1 MTTGSFMAGL
11 SLSQIGSSGT
21 QTGLE
26 QAQRA
31 ALDIAKVGTEESDK
45 TTALNDIAEAS
56 VDLLEAKN
64 QVQASA
70 SIVATADDLIGTI
83 IDTIA

>member
-1 MTTGSFMAGL
+1 MAGL
-11 SLSQIGSSGT
+11 SLSQIGSSGI

-31 ALDIAKVGTEESDK
+31 ALDIAKAGTETEQA
-45 TTALNDIAEAS
+45 TALSDLTEAS

-70 SIVATADDLIGTI
+70 KIVSTADELIGTI

>member
-1 MTTGSFMAGL
+1 MAGI
-11 SLSQIGSSGT
+11 SLTQIGSSGI
-21 QTGLE
+21 QSGLE

-31 ALDIAKVGTEESDK
+31 AQDIARVGLSNGDEQNSSLNSLAES
-45 TTALNDIAEAS
+45 S
-56 VDLLEAKN
+56 VDLLQAKN

-70 SIVATADDLIGTI
+70 QVVNAGDELLGTI

>member
-1 MTTGSFMAGL
+1 MAGL
-11 SLSQIGSSGT
+11 SLSQIGSSGI

-31 ALDIAKVGTEESDK
+31 ALDIAKAGTVQGDQ
-45 TTALNDIAEAS
+45 TTALRDLTEAS
-56 VDLLEAKN
+56 IDLLEAKN

-70 SIVATADDLIGTI
+70 KIISTADELVGTI

>member
-1 MTTGSFMAGL
+1 MAGL
-11 SLSQIGSSGT
+11 SLSQIGSSGI

-31 ALDIAKVGTEESDK
+31 AFDIARAGTTQSDQDS
-45 TTALNDIAEAS
+45 ALSSLTEAS

-70 SIVATADDLIGTI
+70 QIIKTADELIGTL

>member
-1 MTTGSFMAGL
+1 MAGL
-11 SLSQIGSSGT
+11 SLSQIGSSGI

-31 ALDIAKVGTEESDK
+31 ALDIARVGTTQDDQVSELSS
-45 TTALNDIAEAS
+45 LAEAS
-56 VDLLEAKN
+56 VDLLQAKN

-70 SIVATADDLIGTI
+70 KIVATADELIGTI

>member
-1 MTTGSFMAGL
+1 MA
-11 SLSQIGSSGT
+11 SITAT
-21 QTGLE
+21 QTGITGVQNGLE

-31 ALDIAKVGTEESDK
+31 ALEIARVGTTGGEQKSELADL
-45 TTALNDIAEAS
+45 TAAS
-56 VDLLEAKN
+56 VDLLEAQN

-70 SIVATADDLIGTI
+70 KVLNTAQDTLGTI

>member
-1 MTTGSFMAGL
+1 MVGL
-11 SLSQIGSSGT
+11 SLSQIGSSGI

-31 ALDIAKVGTEESDK
+31 ALDIARVGTIDSEADNS
-45 TTALNDIAEAS
+45 ALASLTEAS

-64 QVQASA
+64 LVQASA
-70 SIVATADDLIGTI
+70 KVVAVGDELLGAI

>member
-1 MTTGSFMAGL
+1 MAGI
-11 SLSQIGSSGT
+11 SLTQIGSSGI

-26 QAQRA
+26 QAQQA
-31 ALDIAKVGTEESDK
+31 ARDIAKAGTANDNDGDS
-45 TTALNDIAEAS
+45 ALASLTEAS

-70 SIVATADDLIGTI
+70 KVVATGDELLGTI
-83 IDTIA
+83 INTIA

>member
-1 MTTGSFMAGL
+1 MAGM
-11 SLSQIGSSGT
+11 SLSQIGSSGI

-31 ALDIAKVGTEESDK
+31 AMDIARVGTANSEADNSALASLAES
-45 TTALNDIAEAS
+45 S

-64 QVQASA
+64 LVQASA
-70 SIVATADDLIGTI
+70 KVAAVGDELLGTI
-83 IDTIA
+83 INTIA

>member
-1 MTTGSFMAGL
+1 MANL
-11 SLSQIGSSGT
+11 SLSQIGSSGI

-31 ALDIAKVGTEESDK
+31 ALDIAKVGTAQSDQGS
-45 TTALNDIAEAS
+45 ALASLTEAS
-56 VDLLEAKN
+56 IDLLEAKN

-70 SIVATADDLIGTI
+70 KVVATADELLGTV

>member
-1 MTTGSFMAGL
+1 MAGL
-11 SLSQIGSSGT
+11 SLSQIGSSGI

-31 ALDIAKVGTEESDK
+31 ALDIAKTGTVQGDQ
-45 TTALNDIAEAS
+45 TTALRDLTEAS
-56 VDLLEAKN
+56 IDLLEAKN

-70 SIVATADDLIGTI
+70 KIVSTADELLGTI

>member
-1 MTTGSFMAGL
+1 MAGI
-11 SLSQIGSSGT
+11 SLTQIGSSGI

-31 ALDIAKVGTEESDK
+31 ALDIARVGTASDADQNSSL
-45 TTALNDIAEAS
+45 TSLTEAS

-70 SIVATADDLIGTI
+70 KVFNAGDQMLGTL
-83 IDTIA
+83 IDTVA

>member
-1 MTTGSFMAGL
+1 
-11 SLSQIGSSGT
+11 
-21 QTGLE
+21 
-26 QAQRA
+26 
-31 ALDIAKVGTEESDK
+31 VGTASDPTSSLASLVES
-45 TTALNDIAEAS
+45 S

-70 SIVATADDLIGTI
+70 KLISAGDEILGTI

>member
-1 MTTGSFMAGL
+1 MAGI
-11 SLSQIGSSGT
+11 SLTQIGSSGI

-31 ALDIAKVGTEESDK
+31 ALDISRVGTSTSESNTSLDDL
-45 TTALNDIAEAS
+45 TTAAI
-56 VDLLEAKN
+56 DLLEAQN

-70 SIVATADDLIGTI
+70 KVVSTGNDLLGTI

>member
-1 MTTGSFMAGL
+1 MVISNL
-11 SLSQIGSSGT
+11 PQIGASGI

-31 ALDIAKVGTEESDK
+31 ALDIARVGTTTGTSNSDS
-45 TTALNDIAEAS
+45 TSSLADLTEAS

-70 SIVATADDLIGTI
+70 NIVAAGDELIGTI
-83 IDTIA
+83 IDTVA